1 MVTFKSA
8 IHGEEE
14 LEILIVFT
22 TNKRKHRNNMCKLES
37 AKGF

>member
-1 MVTFKSA
+1 MNSTNGTTFQSV

-22 TNKRKHRNNMCKLES
+22 TKKLKTPKEH
-37 AKGF
+37 G